1 MFFSLD
7 RLVTKNNVCQT
18 KFFCCHFS
26 RLSSSLFKI
35 KQQKT
40 WFLVFGFQLLTNPT
54 KRIKYVKVLLSKRFF
69 LNKET
74 LLLLLLYYQL
84 QIAYKPD
91 ISFRNITSETLFIV
105 PAQKNINEE
114 RPQTNVL
121 HFFYLS
127 SFFFHCIHTLNRRYI
142 LSAFL
147 IFFMEWIDRQ
157 NFFGM

>member
-1 MFFSLD
+1 MSD
-7 RLVTKNNVCQT
+7 KV
-18 KFFCCHFS
+18 FCCHFS

-35 KQQKT
+35 KQQQKT
-40 WFLVFGFQLLTNPT
+40 LAEIWFLVFGFQLLSDPM
-54 KRIKYVKVLLSKRFF
+54 KRTKYVKVLLSKRFF

-114 RPQTNVL
+114 RPQTNVP

-127 SFFFHCIHTLNRRYI
+127 AFFSLHTYFESSLYSKYFFDIFHG
-142 LSAFL
+142 
-147 IFFMEWIDRQ
+147 MDRQ
-157 NFFGM
+157 TKFLWNVKIEV